1 MNEQDKTKQHSDET
15 PKLNR
20 GGSTAVKA
28 SAWKRLMSKKW
39 VSPALFMA
47 AAAIIVTFMWF
58 YQGTDQKETAATN
71 TGLTEA
77 SGGSGQTADEKTPET
92 VPVTAGQETLQWPVL
107 NRSELEIAVPYYD
120 AAASNEEKE
129 AAMVQTGTTFIPHM
143 GVDLASADNKAF
155 DVVAAMSGKVTL
167 VEIHPTNG
175 NVVEITH
182 PNGLRTIY
190 QSLGDVQVNNGDE
203 VKQGT
208 IIAKAGRNEL
218 EKDEGVHLHFE
229 VRDNEKPVNPNLFL
243 EEVKK

>member
-1 MNEQDKTKQHSDET
+1 
-15 PKLNR
+15 
-20 GGSTAVKA
+20 
-28 SAWKRLMSKKW
+28 
-39 VSPALFMA
+39 
-47 AAAIIVTFMWF
+47 
-58 YQGTDQKETAATN
+58 
-71 TGLTEA
+71 
-77 SGGSGQTADEKTPET
+77 
-92 VPVTAGQETLQWPVL
+92 
-107 NRSELEIAVPYYD
+107 
-120 AAASNEEKE
+120 
-129 AAMVQTGTTFIPHM
+129 M